1 MCTNKA
7 AESGSKSTKDSDVYV
22 TGESDAVVLT
32 PTSLTS
38 FVDACLIKG
47 TLSTDLSL
55 SMNANNLHPQLWEN
69 ITHIITVTN
78 EGTYDVTGTKVKLHI
93 PSGLLYV
100 SHEIFGDVVEAYDQH
115 EGLWNVGT
123 VEAGESK
130 TLKLVLNVISSSNI
144 SSTAEI
150 SQMTGADVDST
161 PNNQI
166 TTEDDYGSV
175 SLSLAGQVQGISDVR
190 SGVEKGWP
198 DMPSLIAI
206 SAFIGLCMG
215 AIAIEESRVHSRRE
229 SHQR

>member
-1 MCTNKA
+1 
-7 AESGSKSTKDSDVYV
+7 
-22 TGESDAVVLT
+22 
-32 PTSLTS
+32 
-38 FVDACLIKG
+38 
-47 TLSTDLSL
+47 
-55 SMNANNLHPQLWEN
+55 
-69 ITHIITVTN
+69 
-78 EGTYDVTGTKVKLHI
+78 
-93 PSGLLYV
+93 
-100 SHEIFGDVVEAYDQH
+100 
-115 EGLWNVGT
+115 VGT
-123 VEAGESK
+123 VEAGDSK

-190 SGVEKGWP
+190 SGVERGWS